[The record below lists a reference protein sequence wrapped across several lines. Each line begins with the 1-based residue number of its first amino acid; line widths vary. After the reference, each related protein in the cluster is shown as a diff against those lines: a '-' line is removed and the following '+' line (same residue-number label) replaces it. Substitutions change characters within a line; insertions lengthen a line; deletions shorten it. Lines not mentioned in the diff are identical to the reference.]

1 LTKTSVIRFSFLIL
15 FSSYLFAGSLSVILV
30 GDIMMGSDYPKNNL
44 PSNQGKNLITDI
56 ISFTED
62 ADLTLGNLEGTLL
75 KGGVCTKKVK
85 KGRVYAFRTPPE
97 FAQNLFDAGFD
108 FINLANNHMNDFGQS
123 GIKSTIETLT
133 DLGIKSGGPNGK
145 IGKFEI
151 DSVKIVIICFATSP
165 GTNTIFE
172 IKKAQNIVAEQAKEN
187 DIVIVSFHGG
197 KEGINALHTKDAMEY
212 FFDSPRG
219 NVVKFS
225 RAVIDKGADLVW
237 GHGPHVPR
245 ALEIYKDRLI
255 AYSLGNFCT
264 YGFNISGERG
274 YAPILKVLLDSTG
287 TFINAE
293 IISAIQIPGKG
304 LEIDS
309 ESNAAKLIKKLSL
322 EDFSESSPHITDEG
336 IILPKTKNQIEQ
348 INF

>member
-1 LTKTSVIRFSFLIL
+1 M
-15 FSSYLFAGSLSVILV
+15 V

-44 PSNQGKNLITDI
+44 PSNQGKDLFTDV
-56 ISFTED
+56 ISFTEN

-75 KGGVCTKKVK
+75 KDGICTKKVK

-97 FAQNLFDAGFD
+97 FARNLFDAGFD
-108 FINLANNHMNDFGQS
+108 FINLANNHMNDFGQA
-123 GIKSTIETLT
+123 GIESTIKTLT
-133 DLGIKSGGPNGK
+133 DLGIKCGGPNGK
-145 IGKFEI
+145 MGKFEI
-151 DSVKIVIICFATSP
+151 DSIKIVIICFATSP

-172 IKKAQNIVAEQAKEN
+172 IKKAQNIVAEQAEQN

-197 KEGINALHTKDAMEY
+197 KEGINALHTKDTMEY
-212 FFDSPRG
+212 FFGSPRG

-264 YGFNISGERG
+264 WGFNISEERG

-287 TFINAE
+287 AFINAE

-309 ESNAAKLIKKLSL
+309 ASNATKLIKRFSL
-322 EDFSESSPHITDEG
+322 EDFPESSPHITDEG
-336 IILPKTKNQIEQ
+336 IITPRKEN
-348 INF
+348 